1 MYVGVSLNV
10 GVRACVFWRACVCES
25 AWKRGRACVCV
36 CVCVCVCGARVSV
49 GVRTYVCG
57 RTCRYGRL

>member
-1 MYVGVSLNV
+1 MHMYVGVCLNV

-36 CVCVCVCGARVSV
+36 CGARVSV